1 MQKYFTDWQRGVVI
15 VNSYNF
21 SMERVLEVRSN
32 KEKGIMEVFAKV
44 QNELQKQKLI
54 LTNLVK
60 DYELFKISGLKGI
73 NIYELKQQSLYKQ
86 SIEEQ
91 IEQINYEIA
100 KTNQQLEQIR
110 SELVTAQKDRKIMEK
125 LKEKDFYNY
134 KENIKALEQKELDE
148 MAILKF
154 NRI

>member
-1 MQKYFTDWQRGVVI
+1 M
-15 VNSYNF
+15 NSYNF